1 MANVNCEACE
11 SIRQTDPSLIVNG
24 LTETECASL
33 QNNTGLNPSAG
44 HTDCEDLNNLN
55 DCLVGNMATEVDAY
69 DVCDWKPFMKKFIP
83 NVWTTLKA
91 MICAICGIWTRLSAI
106 PTDIADQFARIMCY
120 IDYILDGKDASALLD
135 ESAFEA
141 GTGVDFNRKDDGH
154 ISKPGI
160 RISGSTYTVTSSIR
174 INITT
179 EHWGRLGLT
188 NSGNRV
194 KWGTGDNDY
203 NKLNTPSGNYTICVI
218 KIPKATLPWV
228 KSLSSCV
235 GTFTNAGVGQ
245 IYVNAYDGDTSDN
258 QMTGQ
263 WGYSSTAVTVPAGY
277 IYLRVSL
284 ISLTTWGIEYG
295 DADTSSGGDGYAD
308 VTFRATGLARTNK
321 SGITC

>member
-1 MANVNCEACE
+1 MAIYDCSACE
-11 SIRQTDPSLIVNG
+11 ELRQTAPNFVVNG
-24 LTETECASL
+24 MSDTECASL
-33 QNNTGLNPSAG
+33 ANNTGLNPSSG
-44 HTDCEDLNNLN
+44 HNDCEDLNDMN
-55 DCLVGNMATEVDAY
+55 DCLIKNMENEINAY
-69 DVCDWKPFMKKFIP
+69 NVCSWKDFMKALV
-83 NVWTTLKA
+83 NNMWTMHKGI
-91 MICAICGIWTRLSAI
+91 ICALCGIWTALSAI
-106 PTDIADQFARIMCY
+106 PTNIAEQLAQILCY
-120 IDYILDGKDASALLD
+120 IDYILDGRDASALLD

-141 GTGVDFNRKDDGH
+141 GTGVDFNRSGDH

-160 RISGSTYTVTSSIR
+160 RISGSTYTVTGSIR

-188 NSGNRV
+188 PTGNRV
-194 KWGTGDNDY
+194 KWGSGDSDY
-203 NKLNTPSGNYTICVI
+203 NRLNTPSGNYTICII
-218 KIPKATLPWV
+218 KIPKTSLPWL

-235 GTFTNAGVGQ
+235 GSFVNAGVGQ

-277 IYLRVSL
+277 IYLRISL

-295 DADTSSGGDGYAD
+295 DADTANGGDGYAD
-308 VTFRATGLARTNK
+308 VTFRATGLARTNR